1 MAEKIT
7 EAQAAEALKQ
17 VLGSNLD
24 ENEHPQETTV
34 SAPTPAE
41 PPAETEAAAPPET
54 AETAEVTETETAA
67 PSEEPESDDVESLK
81 KRLAEREAAD
91 AEREKAYEA
100 RERAIEQR
108 AVENERILRERLLR
122 KSAAADRA
130 RQILERSKTQEGV
143 TQEEVDRVIQ
153 DIQGTLNPASANYVP
168 PAVQAESNED
178 AVITLNR
185 FLNEKKISHEEQEEF
200 GRWIQGEGSR
210 LLTSSEQA
218 VAHQSLDGFLRI
230 AHQRWKDTA
239 SEKVVAAQRAETV
252 NAVKS
257 IQKTQKE
264 AARAASA
271 PSAAPKKQPI
281 ASPKELNLHK
291 LPQKERD
298 EAISA
303 LVRAS
308 VEQYR

>member
-1 MAEKIT
+1 MSEDKKIT
-7 EAQAAEALKQ
+7 EEQAAAALKE
-17 VLGSNLD
+17 VLASNLD
-24 ENEHPQETTV
+24 ENEHPQETSVAT
-34 SAPTPAE
+34 SAEQSAETPVATE
-41 PPAETEAAAPPET
+41 PAETTEKPVEEEAAE
-54 AETAEVTETETAA
+54 AA
-67 PSEEPESDDVESLK
+67 PSDDLESLR
-81 KRLAEREAAD
+81 KRLADREAQD
-91 AEREKAYEA
+91 AEREKTYEA

-108 AVENERILRERLLR
+108 AAQNEQILRERLLR

-143 TQEEVDRVIQ
+143 TQDEVDRVIQ

-168 PAVQAESNED
+168 PTVQAEDNED
-178 AVITLNR
+178 KAIAINR
-185 FLNEKKISHEEQEEF
+185 FLNEKRMSSEEAEVF
-200 GRWIQGEGSR
+200 GKWIQNEGAKVLSP
-210 LLTSSEQA
+210 EDQA
-218 VAHQSLDGFLRI
+218 VAHQSLSGFLRI
-230 AHQRWKDTA
+230 AHRSWQEAA
-239 SEKVVAAQRAETV
+239 SEQTRATQRAETV

-271 PSAAPKKQPI
+271 PGSAPKKQPI

-298 EAISA
+298 EAVSA

>member
-1 MAEKIT
+1 MPETPKIT
-7 EAQAAEALKQ
+7 EEQAAAALKE
-17 VLGSNLD
+17 VLGSHLD
-24 ENEHPQETTV
+24 ENEQPQTTSIEIPV
-34 SAPTPAE
+34 AETPAPAAAAE
-41 PPAETEAAAPPET
+41 PAPAEAVTAGAA
-54 AETAEVTETETAA
+54 
-67 PSEEPESDDVESLK
+67 EEPAEEAPAVEDDVESLR
-81 KRLAEREAAD
+81 KRLADREAED
-91 AEREKAYEA
+91 AERKKLDDSRWKAMSD
-100 RERAIEQR
+100 RA
-108 AVENERILRERLLR
+108 AENERILRERLLR

-168 PAVQAESNED
+168 PTVQAEENED
-178 AVITLNR
+178 KAIVLNR
-185 FLNEKKISHEEQEEF
+185 FLNEKNMTIEDQEEF
-200 GRWIQGEGSR
+200 GKWIQNEGGKV
-210 LLTSSEQA
+210 LTPAEQA
-218 VAHQSLDGFLRI
+218 VAYQSLDGFLRL
-230 AHQRWKDTA
+230 AHRSWQETTREAVRAT
-239 SEKVVAAQRAETV
+239 QRAETV

-271 PSAAPKKQPI
+271 PAAAPRKQPI
-281 ASPKELNLHK
+281 AGSKELNLHK

-298 EAISA
+298 AAISA

>member
-1 MAEKIT
+1 MPDPKIT
-7 EAQAAEALKQ
+7 QEQAAAALKD
-17 VLGSNLD
+17 VLEGHLD
-24 ENEHPQETTV
+24 ENEQPQTTTV
-34 SAPTPAE
+34 TAGAEETPAE
-41 PPAETEAAAPPET
+41 TPGAAESAPAEAVAGAA
-54 AETAEVTETETAA
+54 
-67 PSEEPESDDVESLK
+67 EEPAEEAPAAEDDIESLR
-81 KRLAEREAAD
+81 KRLADREAED
-91 AEREKAYEA
+91 AERKKLDDSRWKAM
-100 RERAIEQR
+100 QDR

-168 PAVQAESNED
+168 PPVQAEENED
-178 AVITLNR
+178 KAIVLNR
-185 FLNEKKISHEEQEEF
+185 FLNEKNMTLEDQEEF
-200 GRWIQGEGSR
+200 GKWIQNEGAKVLSP
-210 LLTSSEQA
+210 EDQA
-218 VAHQSLDGFLRI
+218 VAYQSLSGFLRL
-230 AHQRWKDTA
+230 AHRSWQEATREAVRAT
-239 SEKVVAAQRAETV
+239 QRAETV

-271 PSAAPKKQPI
+271 PAAAPRKQPV
-281 ASPKELNLHK
+281 AGSKELDLHK

-298 EAISA
+298 AAISA

>member
-1 MAEKIT
+1 MPDPKIT
-7 EAQAAEALKQ
+7 EEQAAAALKE
-17 VLGSNLD
+17 VLGSHLD
-24 ENEHPQETTV
+24 ENEQPQTTSV
-34 SAPTPAE
+34 EVPAE
-41 PPAETEAAAPPET
+41 
-54 AETAEVTETETAA
+54 ETAA
-67 PSEEPESDDVESLK
+67 PAAESAPAETTAAGAAEEPAEEAPAAEDDIESLK

-108 AVENERILRERLLR
+108 GVENERILRERLLR

-168 PAVQAESNED
+168 PTVQAETNED

-185 FLNEKKISHEEQEEF
+185 FLNEKKISQEEQEEF
-200 GRWIQGEGSR
+200 GKWIQGEGSK
-210 LLTSSEQA
+210 LLTAAEQA
-218 VAHQSLDGFLRI
+218 VAQQSLDGFLRI
-230 AHQRWKDTA
+230 AHQRWKDT
-239 SEKVVAAQRAETV
+239 SNEKVMATQRAETV

-264 AARAASA
+264 AAKAASA
-271 PSAAPKKQPI
+271 PAAAPRKQPT
-281 ASPKELNLHK
+281 AGTKELDLHK

-298 EAISA
+298 AAISA